1 MAGSFV
7 GTTIAIDERMYTE
20 PQIPAR
26 WIGSRSASFQTW
38 LTSSCLQLNPTGW
51 CIPSALAAKPR
62 QFHSRKMPVIPHQCS
77 LYGRVTRKQWEQHW
91 PPLPAMLQADVLR
104 KPGFYVLYLLKC
116 GLSPMPTYQLG
127 SIWCTVRKR
136 WCFSWLQ
143 RMKILSHHA
152 FYFLVIRPATKTFL
166 SIWSTRVFIWSGFRH
181 AFPIYPSLH
190 SEMAVQHREKVERV
204 PSHSTQLTETGRK
217 TK

>member
-1 MAGSFV
+1 
-7 GTTIAIDERMYTE
+7 MYTE

-26 WIGSRSASFQTW
+26 WIGLRSASFQTW

-62 QFHSRKMPVIPHQCS
+62 QFHSRKMSVIPHQCS
-77 LYGRVTRKQWEQHW
+77 LDGRVTRKQWDQHW

-136 WCFSWLQ
+136 VLFMTSENEDFVSSCFLFSSDKASDKNLPQHLEHKSLHLKWFQTCFSHLSQPTQ
-143 RMKILSHHA
+143 RDGCSAPGEGWACAISQHPINWDWEKNKIEPKK
-152 FYFLVIRPATKTFL
+152 V
-166 SIWSTRVFIWSGFRH
+166 
-181 AFPIYPSLH
+181 
-190 SEMAVQHREKVERV
+190 AVR
-204 PSHSTQLTETGRK
+204 
-217 TK
+217 